1 MIDPRENGDALPGL
15 DSLTNYHL
23 ASFSAELSF
32 SAASVLPITQ
42 ALIFNSWVVL
52 LFLRFGSYP
61 QLSQPRPY
69 ITLVDFV
76 KSLKISQYK

>member
-42 ALIFNSWVVL
+42 ALIFNS
-52 LFLRFGSYP
+52 
-61 QLSQPRPY
+61 
-69 ITLVDFV
+69 
-76 KSLKISQYK
+76 